1 MTETAR
7 HPSTP
12 RDPVSLVVG
21 AIAAQVIGGL
31 VPQMSPFVIGGLMAG
46 LSLSEREAGFVA
58 SIEFL
63 ALAVTAIAIAPVL
76 PRFSYRRVGLV
87 AVVLT
92 LLAQGASIFSA
103 SAMSLALLR
112 GLAGVG
118 EGALYAVSLSIV
130 CSRSS
135 NPDKVYG
142 YFQVVWA
149 LGQRRALRHR
159 RPPHR
164 RLRASRHLRA
174 DRGRDPRARA
184 APAPHSGRPRQ
195 ERRAEL
201 QRTRRGRPR
210 CLGVMTLAAIALYL
224 TVSAAIY
231 AFSAP
236 LGERA
241 GLDTTAVGYALTV
254 ASLVGLA
261 GAGAA
266 TALNVRWGRAIPIS
280 GFCVGFILV
289 ALALCLSRNPT
300 AYVVALVA
308 SGVIY
313 YFSIPYLFGLAAAL
327 DRSGRWAAAAG
338 SAYLIGFA
346 AGPLVAGA
354 VIAAA
359 GYAGLAA
366 VCVAITA
373 AAWGLAMV
381 VIRRLS
387 GTARAPHLP
396 TFRREPRH
404 DRALNS
410 VKVFETAR
418 PPPSRGPRQAAPPR
432 RERARRRK
440 SAASC
445 A

>member
-7 HPSTP
+7 HSSMP

-21 AIAAQVIGGL
+21 ATAAQVIGGL

-46 LSLSEREAGFVA
+46 LSLSEREAGLIA
-58 SIEFL
+58 SIELL

-76 PRFSYRRVGLV
+76 PRFAYRRVAV
-87 AVVLT
+87 FAVVLT
-92 LLAQGASIFSA
+92 LLAQSVSIFSA

-112 GLAGVG
+112 GLAGIG

-149 LGQRRALRHR
+149 LTSVALFTMGGHLTAAFAHR
-159 RPPHR
+159 GVFALIAGVILVLAPLLLLIPDARDKSN
-164 RLRASRHLRA
+164 SRVA
-174 DRGRDPRARA
+174 RDTARTS
-184 APAPHSGRPRQ
+184 PV
-195 ERRAEL
+195 
-201 QRTRRGRPR
+201 
-210 CLGVMTLAAIALYL
+210 LGVMTIASIALYL
-224 TVSAAIY
+224 TVSAAVY
-231 AFSAP
+231 AFSTP

-241 GLDTTAVGYALTV
+241 GLDTTAVGYALTITT
-254 ASLVGLA
+254 LVGLA

-266 TALNVRWGRAIPIS
+266 TALNVRWGRTIPFS
-280 GFCVGFILV
+280 GFCVGLTLV
-289 ALALCLSRNPT
+289 ALALCLSRSPT
-300 AYVVALVA
+300 VYLVALVA

-338 SAYLIGFA
+338 SAYLFGFA
-346 AGPLVAGA
+346 AGPLMAGS
-354 VIAAA
+354 VIAAV

-387 GTARAPHLP
+387 GTARASHFTDVP
-396 TFRREPRH
+396 
-404 DRALNS
+404 A
-410 VKVFETAR
+410 
-418 PPPSRGPRQAAPPR
+418 
-432 RERARRRK
+432 
-440 SAASC
+440 
-445 A
+445 

>member
-7 HPSTP
+7 DSSTP
-12 RDPVSLVVG
+12 RDPASLVIG

-31 VPQMSPFVIGGLMAG
+31 VPQMSPFVIGGLMDG
-46 LSLSEREAGFVA
+46 LSLSERDAGFIIFV
-58 SIEFL
+58 EFL

-76 PRFSYRRVGLV
+76 PRVSYRRVAGV
-87 AVVLT
+87 AVALT

-103 SAMSLALLR
+103 SAGSLTLLR

-149 LGQRRALRHR
+149 LGSVALFAIGGQLTAAFTHR
-159 RPPHR
+159 GILSLIAGVTLALAPLLFLIP
-164 RLRASRHLRA
+164 
-174 DRGRDPRARA
+174 DARA
-184 APAPHSGRPRQ
+184 KSGDGTAADVIQASP
-195 ERRAEL
+195 L
-201 QRTRRGRPR
+201 
-210 CLGVMTLAAIALYL
+210 LGVMTLAAIGLYL

-236 LGERA
+236 LRELA

-266 TALNVRWGRAIPIS
+266 TALNVRWGRAIPIT
-280 GFCVGFILV
+280 GFCVGFSLIT
-289 ALALCLSRNPT
+289 LALCLWHNPT
-300 AYVVALVA
+300 AYVVALVV
-308 SGVIY
+308 SVVIY
-313 YFSIPYLFGLAAAL
+313 YFSIPYLFGLAAEL

-338 SAYLIGFA
+338 SAYLLGFA

-354 VIAAA
+354 AIAAA
-359 GYAGLAA
+359 GYASLAA

-373 AAWGLAMV
+373 AAWGLVMG

-387 GTARAPHLP
+387 RAARVAQPIDVL
-396 TFRREPRH
+396 
-404 DRALNS
+404 A
-410 VKVFETAR
+410 
-418 PPPSRGPRQAAPPR
+418 
-432 RERARRRK
+432 
-440 SAASC
+440 
-445 A
+445 